1 MLLKVLV
8 NGVVAAVVDAP
19 NKASA
24 KAFGKTKVEVEVQ
37 ELSGADLQS
46 LDVSTIV
53 KVEPAPKKE
62 AAPAATGE
70 QKAEAAETAN
80 AEVGAAAGDTTSY
93 Q

>member
-8 NGVVAAVVDAP
+8 NGIVAAVVDAP

-62 AAPAATGE
+62 AAATGE
-70 QKAEAAETAN
+70 QKAETAAETN
-80 AEVGAAAGDTTSY
+80 AEVGAAGEDKTQY
-93 Q
+93 